1 MSSACPMRHKRSKSA
16 SDNGLDFAKDS
27 SYCLGDYCNPQNP
40 CKNQDSS
47 GLDNDFSSNHRSS
60 LENDVRINEL
70 QMHLRQEKS
79 IRLML
84 ERAIGRTSST
94 LSPGHRHFN
103 AQTRE
108 LIAEIELLEEEI
120 ANREQHVLSLYRS
133 IFDQLAPSSRQS
145 SVVDSPHTKNTA
157 RKHPS
162 IISSAFCSSKNFSLS
177 PFQVFTS
184 IKESGKSSV
193 LPKLKVRRKMPLSRS
208 RNTQIK
214 CKDLGPIKL
223 LGGGKSYI
231 ARTLKDHLYQC
242 PSKLSE
248 ELVRCMAAVYCWM
261 HNDASAKPEKCIYPF
276 YQDL

>member
-1 MSSACPMRHKRSKSA
+1 MSSACPMHHKRSKRIR
-16 SDNGLDFAKDS
+16 
-27 SYCLGDYCNPQNP
+27 Y
-40 CKNQDSS
+40 KNQDSS

-145 SVVDSPHTKNTA
+145 SVVDSPHKRILQEST
-157 RKHPS
+157 
-162 IISSAFCSSKNFSLS
+162 
-177 PFQVFTS
+177 QV
-184 IKESGKSSV
+184 
-193 LPKLKVRRKMPLSRS
+193 
-208 RNTQIK
+208 
-214 CKDLGPIKL
+214 
-223 LGGGKSYI
+223 
-231 ARTLKDHLYQC
+231 
-242 PSKLSE
+242 
-248 ELVRCMAAVYCWM
+248 
-261 HNDASAKPEKCIYPF
+261 
-276 YQDL
+276 